1 MGTAGRESEGVKRK
15 SFDRDVFGENWIRI
29 AADNSVFIKI
39 IDSTKIDLIL
49 ATSCGIMVYEKFRI
63 RKER

>member
-1 MGTAGRESEGVKRK
+1 ML
-15 SFDRDVFGENWIRI
+15 GENWIRI
-29 AADNSVFIKI
+29 AADNNVFRKI

-49 ATSCGIMVYEKFRI
+49 ATSCGIMVYGKFRI